1 LTVAIRRKSRADIEA
16 MRQAG
21 RIVRE
26 VLDRVGEVIRPGVTT
41 KELDEEAERLCRE
54 RGATCLFK
62 GVPGRGK
69 AGPFPGN
76 ICSSINEEVVHGIP
90 SSERTVADG
99 DVVCVDF
106 GVRYNGWC
114 GDATET
120 FCVGALPE
128 TTRRLV
134 DVTRNSL
141 EMAIRMCRPGEKWS
155 NVAQAMQ
162 EYVEGQGFSV
172 VREFVG
178 HGIGREMHEDP
189 KIPNFLSPDLR
200 RRDIE
205 LVEGLVVAI
214 EPMVNQGSPAV
225 RVASDGWTVV
235 TKDGQPSVHVEHT
248 VAIVPDGAD
257 VLTR

>member
-1 LTVAIRRKSRADIEA
+1 
-16 MRQAG
+16 
-21 RIVRE
+21 
-26 VLDRVGEVIRPGVTT
+26 
-41 KELDEEAERLCRE
+41 
-54 RGATCLFK
+54 
-62 GVPGRGK
+62 
-69 AGPFPGN
+69 
-76 ICSSINEEVVHGIP
+76 
-90 SSERTVADG
+90 
-99 DVVCVDF
+99 
-106 GVRYNGWC
+106 
-114 GDATET
+114 
-120 FCVGALPE
+120 
-128 TTRRLV
+128 
-134 DVTRNSL
+134 
-141 EMAIRMCRPGEKWS
+141 
-155 NVAQAMQ
+155 MQ

>member
-1 LTVAIRRKSRADIEA
+1 

-41 KELDEEAERLCRE
+41 NELDEEAERLCRD

-120 FCVGALPE
+120 FCIGAVPE

-155 NVAQAMQ
+155 NVAHAMQ

-257 VLTR
+257 VLTK

>member
-1 LTVAIRRKSRADIEA
+1 MAIRRKSRADIEA